1 MLHEVPGS
9 SLDPDQHVGAEP
21 AHSFVLPVE
30 MFNDK
35 AFVLFPDVDEVWSPV
50 MISSSRKL
58 HPSSHTPVSP
68 CPTVR
73 DPKRVTCA
81 SWEHSP
87 KLL

>member
-35 AFVLFPDVDEVWSPV
+35 AFVLFPDVGEVWSPV
-50 MISSSRKL
+50 MVSSSKKV
-58 HPSSHTPVSP
+58 HPSSHKQV
-68 CPTVR
+68 CPLFSNERPQVC
-73 DPKRVTCA
+73 DLC
-81 SWEHSP
+81 
-87 KLL
+87 LLGTRP